1 MALEVLNQIKQAETR
16 AEQIVKETQRR
27 AGRMITEAK
36 SQFQVDIRATH
47 LAADRQIKEKT
58 EEARQEADKQIR
70 QLKAQGETERTR
82 LRHRAEATMEKAIL
96 FIIQHSFPSE
106 L

>member
-1 MALEVLNQIKQAETR
+1 MAVEVLNQIKQAETR
-16 AEQIVKETQRR
+16 AEQIVRETQRR

-36 SQFQVDIRATH
+36 SQFQSDIKAVH

-58 EEARQEADKQIR
+58 EEARQEADKQIK

-82 LRHRAEATMEKAIL
+82 LRHRAETNIEKAVL
-96 FIIQHSFPSE
+96 FIIKRSFPSKS
-106 L
+106 

>member
-16 AEQIVKETQRR
+16 AEQIVRETQRR

-36 SQFQVDIRATH
+36 SQFQSDIRASH
-47 LAADRQIKEKT
+47 LAAGRQIKEKT
-58 EEARQEADKQIR
+58 EEARQEADKQIK

-82 LRHRAEATMEKAIL
+82 LRHRAEADIEKAVL
-96 FIIQHSFPSE
+96 FIIKRSFPSK

>member
-1 MALEVLNQIKQAETR
+1 MAVEVLNQIKQAETR
-16 AEQIVKETQRR
+16 AEQIVKETHRR

-58 EEARQEADKQIR
+58 EEARQEADKQIK

-82 LRHRAEATMEKAIL
+82 LRHRAEANIAKAVL
-96 FIIQHSFPSE
+96 FIIQRSFPSR

>member
-16 AEQIVKETQRR
+16 AEQIVRETQRR

-36 SQFQVDIRATH
+36 SQFQSDIRAAH

-58 EEARQEADKQIR
+58 EEARQEADKQIE

-82 LRHRAEATMEKAIL
+82 LRHRAEADIEKAVL
-96 FIIQHSFPSE
+96 FIIKRSFPSK

>member
-1 MALEVLNQIKQAETR
+1 MAVEVLNQIKQAETR
-16 AEQIVKETQRR
+16 AEQIVRETQKR

-47 LAADRQIKEKT
+47 LAADRQVKEKT
-58 EEARQEADKQIR
+58 EEARQEADKQIE

-82 LRHRAEATMEKAIL
+82 LRHRAEANIEKAVL
-96 FIIQHSFPSE
+96 FIIQRSFPSK